1 MLKFSKKLEYA
12 LISLLYLAEQDE
24 DVLVSSRELA
34 QVFSFPQ
41 ELIGKV
47 LQSLARYN
55 FVRSVQGVR
64 GGYQITTSPENIPL
78 IRVIEAVEGPVRVV
92 SCINGDGDC
101 QCEQLECCNI
111 KNPMETLQEKFL
123 EALTHITLKD
133 LQENTISF
141 AKPDVGA
148 NRNTPIHQIN
158 L

>member
-12 LISLLYLAEQDE
+12 LISLLYMAEQEE
-24 DVLVSSRELA
+24 DDLVSSRELA
-34 QVFSFPQ
+34 QMFNFPQ

-64 GGYQITTSPENIPL
+64 GGYQITTSPEDIPL
-78 IRVIEAVEGPVRVV
+78 IRIIEAVEGPVRVV
-92 SCINGDGDC
+92 SCLSGEGDC

-111 KNPMETLQEKFL
+111 KNPMETLQEKLL
-123 EALTHITLKD
+123 EALSHITLKD

-141 AKPDVGA
+141 AKPGTGA
-148 NRNTPIHQIN
+148 KLNTPIHQIN
-158 L
+158 V